1 VSVEQY
7 VLEGTAANFDR
18 LVLENS
24 HKGLVVV
31 DYWAPWAGP
40 SMRQRE
46 MLIALTEQ
54 LEGRL
59 LLVSVDTDK
68 EKALAQREQ
77 VKSLPLF
84 KLYRNGRVIEEV
96 RGVQPEAD
104 YRAIIENHLATM
116 TDKVRLAAA
125 EAWNAGERDQALQ
138 ILAEAAVNDPDNL
151 NLPAMMAKLLIR
163 AERFEDA
170 AAVLN
175 ALPQPARDSSE
186 IASLLAHLDFIL
198 AAAQVTDRDALVQQ
212 LEDGSIDLDGRFG
225 LAAVALLA
233 DDYEAALL
241 SLMAILGV
249 QRDWQ
254 EGKAR
259 RGLLAVFD
267 VLGGDHPLV
276 QQYRSELFRLIH

>member
-1 VSVEQY
+1 VSDERY
-7 VLEGTAANFDR
+7 VLEGTTENFDR

-24 HKGLVVV
+24 RRGLVVV
-31 DYWAPWAGP
+31 DFWATWAGP
-40 SMRQRE
+40 SLRQRE
-46 MLIALTEQ
+46 RLIALTEE
-54 LEGRL
+54 LAGRL

-68 EKALAQREQ
+68 EKALAEREQ

-84 KLYRNGRVIEEV
+84 KLYRNGQVIEEV

-104 YRAIIENHLATM
+104 YRAIIDRHLAAM

-125 EAWNAGERDQALQ
+125 EAWNAGEHDQALQ
-138 ILAEAAVNDPDNL
+138 ILAESAVNDPDNL

-175 ALPQPARDSSE
+175 ALPQAARDTSE

-198 AAAQVTDRDALVQQ
+198 AAASVGDRAE
-212 LEDGSIDLDGRFG
+212 LEQRLQADPQDHGVRFA
-225 LAAVALLA
+225 LAAGDLLA
-233 DDYEAALL
+233 DDFEAALL
-241 SLMAILGV
+241 GLMAILSA

-254 EGKAR
+254 GGKAR
-259 RGLLAVFD
+259 RGLLAIFD

-276 QQYRSELFRLIH
+276 QQYRGELFRLIH

>member
-1 VSVEQY
+1 MSVEQY

-104 YRAIIENHLATM
+104 YRAIIENHLAAM